1 MIKSCNKTLNKS
13 LDECSFDKKLFIQP
27 IKLKSINQER
37 LITRSLKLSKSF
49 NLSLTDHKFEK
60 QLNELESLRIPRND
74 SKASNLP
81 LKTQNSAST
90 YQVLDANQSFTQ
102 LKENS
107 NLRSSRRLSMKPLFS
122 FESSPAQ
129 TERVNIYINSESS
142 LLKLETPKRSS
153 SKQFNQSNLLNPSI
167 QQISNP
173 ASRQSNECVS
183 SSKENQFIYKVR
195 SAARKLREMRGEINY
210 FK

>member
-60 QLNELESLRIPRND
+60 QLNELESLRMPRND
-74 SKASNLP
+74 VKASNLL
-81 LKTQNSAST
+81 LKTQNSSSKG
-90 YQVLDANQSFTQ
+90 QVFDSFQSFAQ

-107 NLRSSRRLSMKPLFS
+107 NLRSARRLSMKPLFS
-122 FESSPAQ
+122 FENSPVQ
-129 TERVNIYINSESS
+129 TERAGVYINSE
-142 LLKLETPKRSS
+142 LNFIKQETPKRSS
-153 SKQFNQSNLLNPSI
+153 SNQFNQSILSNPSA
-167 QQISNP
+167 QQLTCPMSG
-173 ASRQSNECVS
+173 QSNES
-183 SSKENQFIYKVR
+183 LASSKENQFIYKVR
-195 SAARKLREMRGEINY
+195 TAARKLREMRGEINN